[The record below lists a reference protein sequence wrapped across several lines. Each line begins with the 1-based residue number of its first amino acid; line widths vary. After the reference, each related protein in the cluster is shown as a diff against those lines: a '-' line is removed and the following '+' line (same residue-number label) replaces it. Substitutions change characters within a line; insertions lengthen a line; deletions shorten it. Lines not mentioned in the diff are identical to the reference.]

1 MTYTVDLNYLDERGK
16 LEFRRFEDVDS
27 KSSVTDGV
35 VTIVFATYCVF
46 IVPVARLISMEMYPS
61 E

>member
-16 LEFRRFEDVDS
+16 LEFRQFEDVDS
-27 KSSVTDGV
+27 KSSVTNGM

-46 IVPVARLISMEMYPS
+46 IIPVARLISMEMYPS